1 MKYIL
6 LLLICTS
13 TLADEIK
20 MKDGSLLKGTISK
33 IHNNQITLKTTY
45 AGTLSIN
52 QAEVVSYSTLNPVNV
67 KKADDV
73 VFQEI
78 ITHEKNTDVKTMWSE
93 GNDPDV
99 FENKWIKKIWFAFNN
114 TDGNSNERSR
124 NIGFDLT
131 WLHEL
136 DTFKIYGKWSDEE
149 SDGRQTTDEWIL
161 GLDYEQRFEN
171 SKSSWYTRAEYEK
184 DKIND
189 TKLAQTYAAGYGH
202 YFIDQGPTSL
212 RGRAGLQYRMD
223 DFYIDE
229 DQDSIGL
236 DLGLNFKTDL
246 SEKVKWF
253 SDVVYT
259 PAFEDPEGDYKISH
273 ESGISMPLDAAW
285 DMYLKAGVEH
295 DYNSLPSEGKKHLD
309 TEYFLR
315 LEVVF

>member
-1 MKYIL
+1 MN
-6 LLLICTS
+6 
-13 TLADEIK
+13 
-20 MKDGSLLKGTISK
+20 DGSLLKGTISK
-33 IHNNQITLKTTY
+33 VHNGKIILKTTY

-52 QAEVVSYSTLNPVNV
+52 QAEVESYSTLNLVNV
-67 KKADDV
+67 KKADDI

-93 GNDPDV
+93 GHDPDI
-99 FENKWIKKIWFAFNN
+99 FQNKWIKKVWFAFRN
-114 TDGNSNERSR
+114 TDGNTDERNL

-131 WLHEL
+131 WLHEF

-149 SDGRQTTDEWIL
+149 SNGRQTTDEWIT
-161 GLDYEQRFEN
+161 GLDYEQRFKD
-171 SKSSWYTRAEYEK
+171 SKSSWYTRAEYER

-189 TKLAQTYAAGYGH
+189 IKLAQTYAAGYGH
-202 YFIDQGPTSL
+202 YFIDEGSTSL

-223 DFYIDE
+223 DFYNDE
-229 DQDSIGL
+229 DKDSIGL
-236 DLGLNFKTDL
+236 DFGLNFKTDL
-246 SEKVKWF
+246 SKKIKWF

-273 ESGISMPLDAAW
+273 ESGISMPLDSAW
-285 DMYLKAGVEH
+285 DMYLKAGIEH

-315 LEVVF
+315 LEIEF